1 MIKFFVKK
9 DFSLCRVYL
18 SMDSYEKILETK
30 IDLRDTYDH
39 FRPYSASDIKALIA
53 ANLKNKREPAALVRL
68 YKLESMIGELR
79 TFLRAERDL
88 AKASGSAGALAEPL
102 AEPQDLPKSEHFDE
116 SK

>member
-1 MIKFFVKK
+1 
-9 DFSLCRVYL
+9 
-18 SMDSYEKILETK
+18 MDSYEKILDTK
-30 IDLRDTYDH
+30 IELRDAYDH

-88 AKASGSAGALAEPL
+88 AKALAEPVAKALAEPVAKAL
-102 AEPQDLPKSEHFDE
+102 ALAPKSEHFDE

>member
-1 MIKFFVKK
+1 
-9 DFSLCRVYL
+9 
-18 SMDSYEKILETK
+18 MDSYEKILETK
-30 IDLRDTYDH
+30 IDLRDAYDH

-88 AKASGSAGALAEPL
+88 AKASGSAGALAEPVAKASGSAGAL
-102 AEPQDLPKSEHFDE
+102 AEPVAKAVKSEHFDE